1 VPHSRPGHHAPVQRR
16 PVGVEAIDDVLDE
29 AVGRRHRPD
38 PVIGRTAG
46 PAGNAQLTAWTG
58 LLLLA
63 LAAVELVTLIDVRG
77 LLSWH
82 VVVGVL
88 LVAVAALKIASA
100 GWRFLRYYG
109 RSRPYRQAGPPPL
122 LLRLLGPLVVLATV
136 AVLGTGLWLIAVG
149 PESGRTTLVTV
160 LGRRID
166 LLSLHQA
173 SFLLFAVVAGLHL
186 LARFVPAVVL
196 ATERGHRDR
205 RLRGRGPRIAVLVVA
220 LVAGALAAA
229 LILPAAA
236 PWRDEQHGFPGGPP
250 PGFSHR

>member
-1 VPHSRPGHHAPVQRR
+1 VQRR

-29 AVGRRHRPD
+29 AIGRRHRPD

-63 LAAVELVTLIDVRG
+63 LAVVELVTLIDVRG

-88 LVAVAALKIASA
+88 LTAVAILKIASA

-109 RSRPYRQAGPPPL
+109 RNRPYRQAGPPPM
-122 LLRLLGPLVVLATV
+122 LLRILGPLVIVGTV

-149 PESGRTTLVTV
+149 PESGRTTLVTL
-160 LGRRID
+160 LGQRID

-173 SFLLFAVVAGLHL
+173 SFIVFAVAAGLHL

-196 ATERGHRDR
+196 ATERGHRDDG
-205 RLRGRGPRIAVLVVA
+205 RLRGRGPRIAVLVAA

-236 PWRDEQHGFPGGPP
+236 PWRDEQRGFREGPP
-250 PGFSHR
+250 PGTSFDHG

>member
-1 VPHSRPGHHAPVQRR
+1 VELRS
-16 PVGVEAIDDVLDE
+16 VGVEAIDDVLEE

-38 PVIGRTAG
+38 PVLGRTSG

-63 LAAVELVTLIDVRG
+63 LAVVELVTLVDVHG

-88 LVAVAALKIASA
+88 LAAVAVLKIAST
-100 GWRFLRYYG
+100 GWRFVRFYG
-109 RSRPYRQAGPPPL
+109 RSRPYRQAGPPPT
-122 LLRLLGPLVVLATV
+122 LLRILGPLVVLGTV
-136 AVLGTGLWLIAVG
+136 AVLTTGLWLIAVG
-149 PESGRTTLVTV
+149 PESGRRSLLTL
-160 LGRRID
+160 LGQRID

-173 SFLLFAVVAGLHL
+173 SFIVFAVAAGLHL

-196 ATERGHRDR
+196 ATERGHRDDG
-205 RLRGRGPRIAVLVVA
+205 RLRGRGPRIAVLVAA
-220 LVAGALAAA
+220 LAAGALAAA

-236 PWRDEQHGFPGGPP
+236 PWRNEEHGFPGGPP
-250 PGFSHR
+250 PGFHHG

>member
-1 VPHSRPGHHAPVQRR
+1 M
-16 PVGVEAIDDVLDE
+16 GVEAIDEVVEE

-63 LAAVELVTLIDVRG
+63 LAVVELVTLLDVRG

-82 VVVGVL
+82 VVVGIL
-88 LVAVAALKIASA
+88 LAAVAALKIVST
-100 GWRFLRYYG
+100 GWRFVRYYG
-109 RSRPYRQAGPPPL
+109 RNRPYRQAGPPPM
-122 LLRLLGPLVVLATV
+122 LLRILGPLVILGTV
-136 AVLGTGLWLIAVG
+136 AVLTTGLWLIAVG
-149 PESGRTTLVTV
+149 PDSGRTTLVTV
-160 LGRRID
+160 LGQRID

-173 SFLLFAVVAGLHL
+173 SFIVFAVAAGLHV

-196 ATERGHRDR
+196 ATERGHRDDG
-205 RLRGRGPRIAVLVVA
+205 RLRGRGPRIAVLVAA
-220 LVAGALAAA
+220 LAAGALAAA

-236 PWRDEQHGFPGGPP
+236 PWQNEQHGPP
-250 PGFSHR
+250 PRTSFR